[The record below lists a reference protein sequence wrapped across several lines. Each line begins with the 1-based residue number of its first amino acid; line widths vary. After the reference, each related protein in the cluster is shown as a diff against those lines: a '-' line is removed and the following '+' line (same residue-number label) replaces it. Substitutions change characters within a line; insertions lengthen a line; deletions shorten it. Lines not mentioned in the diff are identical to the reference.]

1 MQARSCG
8 KISMSTSPVWL
19 FDLDNT
25 LHHADAGIF
34 QLINRHMTDY
44 MAKKLHLS
52 QEKASN
58 LRQDYWH
65 RYGATLAGLQLHH
78 PEIDIHDFLL
88 QSHPLEPILA
98 ALQPME
104 QVSET
109 LPNLHGRKAIFSNAP
124 SFYVE
129 ALASAMQLD
138 TYFDALLGT
147 DNFGLYYKP
156 ADQAYLTVCRLLQT
170 QPADCIMID
179 DSADNLHAAQRLGMR
194 TVWFGQQSHD
204 LPFVDFAAKDFA
216 ALQHW
221 ARENGLTCKDSVYS

>member
-8 KISMSTSPVWL
+8 KISMPTSPVWL

-34 QLINRHMTDY
+34 QLINRHMTGY
-44 MAKKLHLS
+44 MARKLQLS
-52 QEKASN
+52 YDEASH

-104 QVSET
+104 KVSET
-109 LPNLHGRKAIFSNAP
+109 LANLHGRKAVFSNAP
-124 SFYVE
+124 SFYVA
-129 ALASAMQLD
+129 ALTSAMRLGV
-138 TYFDALLGT
+138 YFDALLGT

-156 ADQAYLTVCRLLQT
+156 ADQAYLTVCRILKT
-170 QPADCIMID
+170 QPTDCIMID
-179 DSADNLHAAQRLGMR
+179 DSADNLHAAKKLGMR

-221 ARENGLTCKDSVYS
+221 AQEHNLASRDPVLS

>member
-1 MQARSCG
+1 MP
-8 KISMSTSPVWL
+8 ISTVWL

-44 MAKKLHLS
+44 LAQKLQLNHD
-52 QEKASN
+52 QASH

-65 RYGATLAGLQLHH
+65 RYGATLAGLQQHH
-78 PEIDIHDFLL
+78 PEVDIHDFLR

-98 ALQPME
+98 ALTPM
-104 QVSET
+104 SGILET

-124 SFYVE
+124 SFYVA
-129 ALASAMQLD
+129 ALASAMQLNAH
-138 TYFDALLGT
+138 FEALLGT
-147 DNFGLYYKP
+147 DDFGLCYKP
-156 ADQAYLTVCRLLQT
+156 ADQAYLTVCRILKT

-179 DSADNLHAAQRLGMR
+179 DSADNLHAAKKLGMR

-221 ARENGLTCKDSVYS
+221 AQEHNLASQDPVLS

>member
-25 LHHADAGIF
+25 LHHADARIF
-34 QLINRHMTDY
+34 QLINRHMTGY
-44 MAKKLHLS
+44 MARKLQLS
-52 QEKASN
+52 HDEASH

-104 QVSET
+104 KVSET
-109 LPNLHGRKAIFSNAP
+109 LANLHGRKAVFSNAP
-124 SFYVE
+124 SFYVA
-129 ALASAMQLD
+129 ALTSAMRLGV
-138 TYFDALLGT
+138 YFDALLGT
-147 DNFGLYYKP
+147 DNFGLHYKP

-179 DSADNLHAAQRLGMR
+179 DSADNLHTAQKLGMR

-221 ARENGLTCKDSVYS
+221 AQEHGLTRKESAHS